1 MRVRFEGVEKTV
13 SNLKL
18 CATRLKRTKETTQ
31 KEAGLFGL
39 EVVQKKVPFES
50 GEVSQNIVNLDMPEQ
65 TEIIS
70 MPSLGKDDVDEKEM
84 WVEKPDGRRFKIT
97 DPGKPNLNVLLEIG
111 DIDALNWKPFGVSQ
125 PKGDRQFH
133 FMENSV
139 PQTREEFIRLLN
151 VGIQEAT
158 K

>member
-1 MRVRFEGVEKTV
+1 MKVRFEGVEKTV

-39 EVVQKKVPFES
+39 EVVQKKVPLTS
-50 GEVSQNIVNLDMPEQ
+50 GEVSKNIVNLNMPEQ

-70 MPSLGKDDVDEKEM
+70 MPSLDPDDVNEK
-84 WVEKPDGRRFKIT
+84 KISITRGGRTFTIT